1 MTRQCLG
8 GGEGGPGPW
17 GSGRGACR
25 LTRQRNLTGALGPEP
40 PGSPAPAGRR
50 GSCRPGPP
58 TCAVLFRAFSRASR
72 SSRSRRRALSTS
84 LRSPSML
91 FTFSPSPRDMKRERW
106 PWSHERGQRQPR
118 PTLLPTATF
127 SISGLDQAPRRLKFY
142 AVYITNPGDRP
153 PWAWGPTSCL
163 PVACPST
170 SKHPEHQ
177 GRAHLA

>member
-1 MTRQCLG
+1 MPAHEAEKPDG
-8 GGEGGPGPW
+8 GA
-17 GSGRGACR
+17 R
-25 LTRQRNLTGALGPEP
+25 PEP
-40 PGSPAPAGRR
+40 PGSPAPAGGR
-50 GSCRPGPP
+50 GSCRPGRP

-127 SISGLDQAPRRLKFY
+127 SISGLDTW
-142 AVYITNPGDRP
+142 VPGP
-153 PWAWGPTSCL
+153 QKA
-163 PVACPST
+163 
-170 SKHPEHQ
+170 
-177 GRAHLA
+177 